1 MVGFKATRE
10 FKDFLKKIAKQE
22 NRTLSNFIFN
32 ALQVYV
38 KEHHGADW
46 REEDPES

>member
-1 MVGFKATRE
+1 MKIMVGFKASRE
-10 FKDFLKKIAKQE
+10 FKDFLKKIAKRE

-38 KEHHGADW
+38 IEHHDTEW
-46 REEDPES
+46 REEE